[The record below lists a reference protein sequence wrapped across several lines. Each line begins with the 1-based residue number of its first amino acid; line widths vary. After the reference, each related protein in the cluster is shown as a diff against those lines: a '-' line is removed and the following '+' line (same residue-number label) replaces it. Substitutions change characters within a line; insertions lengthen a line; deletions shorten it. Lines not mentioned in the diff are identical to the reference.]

1 MTLWLTAF
9 LVLREDAK
17 PDGEHLKRYAYETCK
32 KFGLTTQEFGL
43 VSECV
48 DWFQQMVERE
58 IQVPSAQVFYT
69 DVSVSRTGGVDG
81 WYWKDA
87 TAQRLMEGT
96 HSRWTSRL
104 IEHLPRPMAMADYD
118 DALRAILRDED
129 DPDSIREAYHR
140 CINGY
145 RQTSLCGCLDALWSN
160 PMFRK
165 DKGMI
170 ILSEGAVAMKYYE
183 VGYED
188 MLKDVWMQLCFF
200 VEEEDTGYLLR
211 EEQQNRA

>member
-1 MTLWLTAF
+1 MTTYLTAY

-17 PDGEHLKRYAYETCK
+17 PDREQLDRHAKETCE
-32 KFGLTTQEFGL
+32 KFGLITHEFGL
-43 VSECV
+43 VSDGV

-58 IQVPSAQVFYT
+58 IQVPSAKVFYT
-69 DVSVSRTGGVDG
+69 DVSVSRLDIGGTSG

-87 TAQRLMEGT
+87 TAQRLMKGT

-104 IEHLPRPMAMADYD
+104 VEQLPRPMAVADYD
-118 DALRAILRDED
+118 EALRAILMDED
-129 DPDSIREAYHR
+129 DPDSIIDAYHR

-145 RQTSLCGCLDALWSN
+145 RQTKLCGCLDALWSN
-160 PMFRK
+160 SMFRK
-165 DKGMI
+165 DKGMV

-183 VGYED
+183 LGYED

-200 VEEEDTGYLLR
+200 TEEEDVGYILK
-211 EEQQNRA
+211 E